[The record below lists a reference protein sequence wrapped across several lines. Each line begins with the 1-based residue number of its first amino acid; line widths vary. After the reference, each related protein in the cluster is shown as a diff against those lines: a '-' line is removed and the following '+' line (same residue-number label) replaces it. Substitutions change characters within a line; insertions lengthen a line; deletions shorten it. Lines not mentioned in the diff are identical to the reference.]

1 MRRRKFLT
9 LVSGTVAVWPLAG
22 RAQQPAKP
30 VVGFLHYAS
39 PESFSKVVEAFR
51 DGLKEVGYVEGQNVT
66 IEFRWAE
73 GHYDQLP
80 ALAADL
86 VRRQVTVIVAGG
98 TLAAKIA
105 KRTTTNIPIVF
116 TSGEDPVEAGLVDSI
131 SRPKGNLTG
140 VTSISGMTAA
150 KRLELT
156 RELLPRAQAVAM
168 IVNPTY
174 PGADAQMAE
183 IDAAG
188 RAIGMQILR
197 IAASSEQEIDAAFST
212 VHERSVDAFVVGVDG
227 FFITQRHQFAALSAR
242 YAMPT
247 IYPFSDFVRAGGL
260 VSYGARITGDYRQ
273 AGIYTGRILKGANP
287 SDLPVMQP
295 TVFELVI
302 NLKTAKGLGLTISP
316 TLLARADEVIE

>member
-1 MRRRKFLT
+1 MKRREFLT
-9 LVSGTVAVWPLAG
+9 LVSGAVAAWPIAT
-22 RAQQPAKP
+22 RAQLPAKP
-30 VVGFLHYAS
+30 VIGFLHYAS
-39 PESFSKVVEAFR
+39 PESFSKVLEAFR
-51 DGLKEVGYVEGQNVT
+51 EGLKEAGYIEGQNVT
-66 IEFRWAE
+66 IEYRWAE

-86 VRRQVTVIVAGG
+86 VHRQVTVIVAGG

-105 KRTTTNIPIVF
+105 KRTTTKIPIVF

-188 RAIGMQILR
+188 RTIGMQIVK
-197 IAASSEQEIDAAFST
+197 IAASNEQEIDAAFAT
-212 VHERSVDAFVVGVDG
+212 GKKRRVDAFVVGVDG
-227 FFITQRHQFAALSAR
+227 FFITQRRQFAALSEQ

-273 AGIYTGRILKGANP
+273 AGVYTGRILKGANP

-295 TVFELVI
+295 AVFELVI
-302 NLKTAKGLGLTISP
+302 NLKTAKSLGFTVPAS
-316 TLLARADEVIE
+316 LLSRTDEVIE